1 MNCQQLTLL
10 LDDTDIGRLSAAER
24 SHVDAHLSSCGQCAS
39 EWDAH
44 ERMLAAS
51 IPAMPRHLA
60 LRCRAQLAA
69 AAASAGKR
77 TRARPAVLAGLL
89 LVGAAAAAVFSIEWT
104 DDSPDVSVVQ
114 TATDVGIA
122 ATSFGTAGVK
132 DAPAV
137 LPVDE
142 PRADFA
148 ADGSAVS
155 SAGAAGAAS
164 SGGFT
169 VAVSPLIHEETQPQI
184 AAITDSIYAALL
196 DELRAVPGLVLIELD
211 ESLEEF
217 RGGRRVGA
225 FGFSAAPV
233 TVSGAN
239 RMETI
244 VAEKVMINAG
254 SAEFATA
261 PTNVAPTT
269 FTLNATF
276 IGEANGD
283 FANASAGE
291 PGTFTVE
298 GEAAFAPVMVAG
310 AQGEALV
317 NVIVADRGAVAF
329 DTLPGEDESR
339 ADDRTPAYDF
349 TLNVTSNAS
358 ISAGA
363 SSPDVYIFGVT
374 GTKVGGANQRITFA
388 MSGSVYERA
397 DVEGFARE
405 TVEQLRKT
413 LFEPDDALIGELQTV
428 VLDPAAAM
436 DERVK
441 ALSELQVVANRSGR
455 DGRVGHLVPAVVDM
469 ADRAT
474 DSGRRA
480 QIWRLMRGAND
491 AGLIRPLLDA
501 LLYDGA
507 EIVRLEAARALE
519 SFAADPT
526 VHAALEQAGGFDA
539 SAEVRKQAKWSSL
552 SEGGRRDYIAAALR
566 DTRLSA
572 AERVEPLLYEV
583 RAPGGP
589 FSPNRQAA
597 RSLDGA
603 SAVALV
609 DIMQTAEG
617 LPLRSALIRHLA
629 GSDEP
634 KVVAFL
640 LGNLDNAPEEFVR
653 MMSLEALRGQ
663 LEYPGVRAAVE
674 DARTSDAS
682 AGVRELARRI
692 LDAP

>member
-1 MNCQQLTLL
+1 MNCQQITLL
-10 LDDTDIGRLSAAER
+10 LDDTEIGRLSAAER
-24 SHVDAHLSSCGQCAS
+24 SHVDAQFSSCGQCAS

-51 IPAMPRHLA
+51 IPAMPSHLA

-77 TRARPAVLAGLL
+77 PRARPAVLAGLL

-261 PTNVAPTT
+261 PTNVAVRFAPDTVTGAAENPNAPTLRPPRNSSSGSSSSFRT
-269 FTLNATF
+269 R
-276 IGEANGD
+276 
-283 FANASAGE
+283 
-291 PGTFTVE
+291 PGT
-298 GEAAFAPVMVAG
+298 AR
-310 AQGEALV
+310 
-317 NVIVADRGAVAF
+317 N
-329 DTLPGEDESR
+329 SS
-339 ADDRTPAYDF
+339 
-349 TLNVTSNAS
+349 SNA
-358 ISAGA
+358 A
-363 SSPDVYIFGVT
+363 
-374 GTKVGGANQRITFA
+374 
-388 MSGSVYERA
+388 
-397 DVEGFARE
+397 
-405 TVEQLRKT
+405 
-413 LFEPDDALIGELQTV
+413 
-428 VLDPAAAM
+428 
-436 DERVK
+436 
-441 ALSELQVVANRSGR
+441 
-455 DGRVGHLVPAVVDM
+455 
-469 ADRAT
+469 
-474 DSGRRA
+474 
-480 QIWRLMRGAND
+480 
-491 AGLIRPLLDA
+491 
-501 LLYDGA
+501 
-507 EIVRLEAARALE
+507 
-519 SFAADPT
+519 
-526 VHAALEQAGGFDA
+526 
-539 SAEVRKQAKWSSL
+539 
-552 SEGGRRDYIAAALR
+552 
-566 DTRLSA
+566 
-572 AERVEPLLYEV
+572 
-583 RAPGGP
+583 
-589 FSPNRQAA
+589 
-597 RSLDGA
+597 
-603 SAVALV
+603 
-609 DIMQTAEG
+609 
-617 LPLRSALIRHLA
+617 
-629 GSDEP
+629 
-634 KVVAFL
+634 
-640 LGNLDNAPEEFVR
+640 
-653 MMSLEALRGQ
+653 
-663 LEYPGVRAAVE
+663 
-674 DARTSDAS
+674 
-682 AGVRELARRI
+682 
-692 LDAP
+692 